1 MKKLTVTISSWGE
14 LIDFVSML
22 DLNRQTIE
30 LVGWVNSMH
39 KNNVELKRLIFATK
53 DVEVKKDDEKTKKL
67 DTKRISKSPK
77 K

>member
-22 DLNRQTIE
+22 DLHRQTIE